1 MKILII
7 DKENE
12 QLLLRRGLVPPAQL
26 PSVQQQY
33 PHFVTD
39 LYQRNSNR

>member
-12 QLLLRRGLVPPAQL
+12 QLLLRRGLVPIAQL
-26 PSVQQQY
+26 PFEQQQRS
-33 PHFVTD
+33 HFVTD